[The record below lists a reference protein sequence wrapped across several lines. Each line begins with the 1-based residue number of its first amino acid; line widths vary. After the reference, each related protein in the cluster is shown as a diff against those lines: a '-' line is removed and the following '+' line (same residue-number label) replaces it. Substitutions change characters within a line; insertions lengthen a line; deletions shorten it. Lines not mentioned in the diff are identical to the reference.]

1 VFGFKTAEP
10 AAAFQRWAGVCCI
23 DGDGRAARIAST
35 ASGEATRATGGLR
48 SDSPMPLRARCQRGR
63 ARFASMVRANHA
75 ISPKE

>member
-35 ASGEATRATGGLR
+35 ASGEATRATGGYG
-48 SDSPMPLRARCQRGR
+48 PTPRCR
-63 ARFASMVRANHA
+63 
-75 ISPKE
+75 